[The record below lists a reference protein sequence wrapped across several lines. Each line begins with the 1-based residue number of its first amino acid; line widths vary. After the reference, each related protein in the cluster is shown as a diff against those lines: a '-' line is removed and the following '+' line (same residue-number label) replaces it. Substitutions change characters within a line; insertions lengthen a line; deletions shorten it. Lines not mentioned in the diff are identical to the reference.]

1 MEYIETLLCA
11 KGKSE
16 LLELHLQ
23 RLTWGLYQNGYPV
36 SDILIVTARNTI
48 LNALP
53 QDENYYRIRYLLN
66 IDFNGVCSDR
76 VEVIPIEKPVF
87 STFSLGIYTEQ
98 CKQVASPWNAKTTER
113 DLYRSAA
120 KWAAQNNYDDAIIL
134 NEKGHVIETTI
145 FNICIMKEN
154 KLFTPPLSD
163 MPVKGVYRTWMMHHS
178 VFPVIEKSL
187 TKEDL
192 FNAEAILLTNAVRGI
207 QLGRMLE

>member
-23 RLTWGLYQNGYPV
+23 RLAWGLYQNGYSV
-36 SDILIVTARNTI
+36 SDTWIDTARNTI

-66 IDFNGVCSDR
+66 MDLNGVISDR
-76 VEVIPIEKPVF
+76 VEVIPIENPVF

-98 CKQVASPWNAKTTER
+98 YKQVTFPWNAKTMARE
-113 DLYRSAA
+113 LYQSAA
-120 KWAAQNNYDDAIIL
+120 KWAAQNGYDDAIIL
-134 NEKGHVIETTI
+134 NENGHVIETTI
-145 FNICIMKEN
+145 FNIYILKGN
-154 KLFTPPLSD
+154 TLFTPPLSD
-163 MPVKGVYRTWMMHHS
+163 MPVKGVFRTWMMRNS

-192 FNAEAILLTNAVRGI
+192 FSAETILLTNAVRGI
-207 QLGRMLE
+207 QLGKILL